1 MNSCGVLW
9 APVDY
14 LTEEKERGESWLLLN
29 KLLPDVDFNKHHT
42 VVPLPEGAMNFLRQQ
57 SNQ

>member
-14 LTEEKERGESWLLLN
+14 LTEQRVGGSWLLLN

>member
-1 MNSCGVLW
+1 MNICGALW

-14 LTEEKERGESWLLLN
+14 YEEKERGESWLLLN
-29 KLLPDVDFNKHHT
+29 KLPPDVVFNKHHT

>member
-1 MNSCGVLW
+1 MSSCGVLW
-9 APVDY
+9 ASVDY
-14 LTEEKERGESWLLLN
+14 LTEEKEGGCWLLLN